1 MNKINTVCVY
11 CGANAGSNPTFRAV
25 ATELGKMLARKN
37 LEMVFGGG
45 WDGLM
50 GVTARAAIE
59 AGGKVKGIIPHF
71 LSHLQEAACTE
82 IVVTKSMHDRKQMMF
97 DCADAFVALPG
108 GVGTLE
114 ELAEQLKWV
123 ELGQHSKPIFLL
135 NASNYWTPF
144 LELLDHMKTS
154 HFIKADIETMMRV
167 CSSVAELG
175 SAIEDLNR
183 ARMEPASSGFT
194 VEDR

>member
-1 MNKINTVCVY
+1 MNKINAVCVY
-11 CGANAGSNPTFRAV
+11 CGAHTGSNPIFRNV
-25 ATELGKMLARKN
+25 AIELGKMLAQNN
-37 LEMVFGGG
+37 LQMVFGGG

-71 LSHLQEAACTE
+71 LSHLKELACTE
-82 IVVTKSMHDRKQMMF
+82 IVITKSMHDRKQMMF

-123 ELGQHSKPIFLL
+123 QLGQHSKPIFVL
-135 NASNYWTPF
+135 NASDYWTPF
-144 LELLDHMKTS
+144 IELLDHMKKS
-154 HFIKADIETMMRV
+154 RFIDTEIEAMMRV
-167 CSSVAELG
+167 CSSVAEL
-175 SAIEDLNR
+175 SAAIEDFNR
-183 ARMEPASSGFT
+183 MQMQPGRIRFT
-194 VEDR
+194 VGD